1 MEKDF
6 HFYLI
11 YALAETA
18 GFADD
23 DAFTVAYAS
32 QFVDDNN
39 EKQYPKKDGQP
50 KFPSAIKL
58 NGSYFRPIMTQSMS
72 VKSLVYEIQKYVYVP
87 FHFIPGDSNQPI
99 DGKIN
104 KYATTPNC
112 SKAQKLL
119 KAAIKSEDLYRL
131 GIALHSYADTW
142 SHQNFT
148 GYEEDWNSVFVWHS
162 PYRAIVPNI
171 AHADA
176 GHDPDEIST
185 VWKDYR
191 LPKSERKIVNRVRA
205 MDACK
210 HIYQALRSAAKGT
223 RYWGDVKNAF
233 RKIIQVEDYDD
244 RIDEIRTYVNRP
256 DLYYDPE
263 TWLKAAITI
272 KGDKVHAGEN
282 FENTGWY
289 KFQQAAKANLALLV
303 DMLKNY

>member
-23 DAFTVAYAS
+23 EAFTVAYAS

-39 EKQYPKKDGQP
+39 EKQYPKKDGHP
-50 KFPSAIKL
+50 KFPSAIRL

-72 VKSLVYEIQKYVYVP
+72 VKSLVYEVQKYVYVP
-87 FHFIPGDSNQPI
+87 FHFIPGDSTQPI
-99 DGKIN
+99 KGETN

-119 KAAIKSEDLYRL
+119 KAAIKSEDLYRI

-148 GYEEDWNSVFVWHS
+148 GYEEDWNSVFNWHS
-162 PYRAIVPNI
+162 FYRIIVPNI

-210 HIYQALRSAAKGT
+210 HIYQALRRAVKGE
-223 RYWGDVKNAF
+223 RYWSDVKSAF
-233 RKIIQVEDYDD
+233 RKIINVEDYDD
-244 RIDEIRTYVNRP
+244 RIDEIRTYVNKP
-256 DLYYDPE
+256 DLHYKPE
-263 TWLKAAITI
+263 TWLKEAIKIEGEKVQAA
-272 KGDKVHAGEN
+272 EN
-282 FENTGWY
+282 FENTHWY
-289 KFQQAAKANLALLV
+289 KFQQAAKANLAFVV
-303 DMLKNY
+303 DMLKGY